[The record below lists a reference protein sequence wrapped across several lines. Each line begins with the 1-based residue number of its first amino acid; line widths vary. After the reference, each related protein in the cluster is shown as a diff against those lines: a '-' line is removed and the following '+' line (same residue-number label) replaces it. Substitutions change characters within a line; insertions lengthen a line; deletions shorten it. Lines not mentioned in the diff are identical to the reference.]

1 MARKAALHDPQLPT
15 RRRALGWVGVSAA
28 NDHERAATMGPMTE
42 LLSRPPG
49 PRGPRRPPP
58 GPPARPISVT
68 VAGVVAALQASGL
81 GVLAVMVVVLVG
93 WATAA
98 DSAAS
103 ALTAVTG
110 GLQVWLVS
118 HHTRLLVP
126 GGEFSLTP
134 LALSALPLVLLHSAT
149 LRAGRLAQVRGRRGV
164 VALTSAVTAAYA
176 VLATGVALL
185 ARTDAV
191 APVPSSA
198 FLGAAAFAAVAAG
211 SAAVRATGRWLV
223 LWHRVPLVLRT
234 ALPAAAAALS
244 LLLGSGAL
252 LVALMLTR
260 HDGQAARL
268 VDGLDP
274 GAGGTLLLLLG
285 SLLYVPN
292 AVVWGTA
299 FVAGPGFA
307 VGEGTSVTAAGADL
321 GAVPAFPLLA
331 ALPNGDGAGAGLLAL
346 VAPLLAGV
354 LAALLLRR
362 SGSVAVAPAATG
374 TMSTGTMS
382 TGTVRPVLETCG
394 LVGALVGLATGAL
407 ALLSA
412 GSAGPGRMADVGPE
426 WWAVSLAT
434 AGEVATAAAVTLLLL
449 HRHRRRD

>member
-1 MARKAALHDPQLPT
+1 
-15 RRRALGWVGVSAA
+15 
-28 NDHERAATMGPMTE
+28 MTE

-68 VAGVVAALQASGL
+68 VAGVVAALQAAGL

-382 TGTVRPVLETCG
+382 TGTMSTGTMSTGTMSTGTMSTGTVRPVLETCG

-412 GSAGPGRMADVGPE
+412 GSAGPGRMADVGPD
-426 WWAVSLAT
+426 WWAVALASSM
-434 AGEVATAAAVTLLLL
+434 EVATAATVTLLLL
-449 HRHRRRD
+449 QHHRRAR

>member
-1 MARKAALHDPQLPT
+1 
-15 RRRALGWVGVSAA
+15 
-28 NDHERAATMGPMTE
+28 MTISG
-42 LLSRPPG
+42 SRV
-49 PRGPRRPPP
+49 RP
-58 GPPARPISVT
+58 
-68 VAGVVAALQASGL
+68 
-81 GVLAVMVVVLVG
+81 
-93 WATAA
+93 
-98 DSAAS
+98 
-103 ALTAVTG
+103 
-110 GLQVWLVS
+110 
-118 HHTRLLVP
+118 
-126 GGEFSLTP
+126 
-134 LALSALPLVLLHSAT
+134 
-149 LRAGRLAQVRGRRGV
+149 
-164 VALTSAVTAAYA
+164 
-176 VLATGVALL
+176 
-185 ARTDAV
+185 
-191 APVPSSA
+191 
-198 FLGAAAFAAVAAG
+198 
-211 SAAVRATGRWLV
+211 
-223 LWHRVPLVLRT
+223 
-234 ALPAAAAALS
+234 
-244 LLLGSGAL
+244 
-252 LVALMLTR
+252 
-260 HDGQAARL
+260 ARL

-307 VGEGTSVTAAGADL
+307 VGEGTSVTAAGVDL

-331 ALPNGDGAGAGLLAL
+331 ALPNGDGAGVGLLAL

-362 SGSVAVAPAATG
+362 SGSVAVAPAV
-374 TMSTGTMS
+374 TGTMS

-412 GSAGPGRMADVGPE
+412 GSAGPGRMADVGPD